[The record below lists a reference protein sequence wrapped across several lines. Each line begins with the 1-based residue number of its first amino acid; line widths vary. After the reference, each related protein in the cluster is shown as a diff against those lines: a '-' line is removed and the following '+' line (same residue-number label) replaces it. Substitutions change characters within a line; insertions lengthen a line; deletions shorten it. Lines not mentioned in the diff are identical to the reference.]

1 MRLLKWFCSKYCLIP
16 FFLTLILSCT
26 LIQTSAQYSVIEHQ
40 VAEKETLY
48 KISMLY
54 STKIDSIVAWNQ
66 LSSNLIGYGQI
77 LVIKDYYD
85 LREEELEVNRLSYAI
100 GYEEAK
106 GIEQQKYFLAK
117 IDSIDEERAN
127 VSESFTS
134 TLQIFLDL
142 ARQRKFYE
150 DSLEIAQERVLNKI
164 EKLNTKLAETKELVL
179 RKYKKKYDK
188 QGNMLKRQFVF
199 DVELELQEEVDPL
212 EIIKQ
217 NEILAEEEAFAKQ
230 IAEKEALELEK
241 KEKAEKKAAEELQK
255 QYDLAA
261 KKQLKEADKE
271 GEKLL
276 KMAEEKLQRLKDQE
290 KKDNAAAIDKLKKE
304 IAEKQK
310 EEEIAAQL
318 KLEEKKKKVEAE
330 AKQKKALEEN
340 MTAQEKELAAM
351 KNAKKDALEKKKKLV
366 EEKQLKA
373 EKRIEER
380 GKSKAIKKI
389 EEKEDDVLIFDV
401 NFESEKDANSKKY
414 KKQQLA
420 LARELAEIE
429 DNMEDMT
436 TVKVD
441 QVEIKSS
448 KKSKKLKMGD
458 DVDAVRMEKSR
469 FFLSR
474 AMFEIDKNNYKKA
487 VEYADK
493 SITLNPNYTEAYMLK
508 ADVYASFGYYD
519 KAYNSY
525 KNANLTDNQIPQ
537 LHYNMGNCLIYL
549 NKLEQAIEEMTE
561 AIRIDSAYILAY
573 SGRSAL
579 YVGMK
584 KYRSA
589 LTDYNTILTIN
600 KYFYP
605 ALKGRG
611 LAHLNLGDYNEAVRD
626 FNELLEYETEDPSIY
641 YHRGMAKMY
650 QAEIYGACMDF
661 LSASENGFIEASKAI
676 NKYCD

>member
-1 MRLLKWFCSKYCLIP
+1 MQLLKWFCSKYCLIP

-26 LIQTSAQYSVIEHQ
+26 LIQTSAQFSIIEHQ

-54 STKIDSIVAWNQ
+54 NTKIDSLVTWNQ
-66 LSSNLIGYGQI
+66 LPSILISYGQI
-77 LVIKDYYD
+77 LEIKDYYD
-85 LREEELEVNRLSYAI
+85 LREEELEVNRLTYAI
-100 GYEEAK
+100 GHEEAK

-134 TLQIFLDL
+134 TLQTFLDL
-142 ARQRKFYE
+142 ARQRKLYD
-150 DSLEIAQERVLNKI
+150 DSLESAQEQVLSKI
-164 EKLNTKLAETKELVL
+164 ESLSLKLSETKELVL

-188 QGNMLKRQFVF
+188 QGNMIKRQFVV
-199 DVELELQEEVDPL
+199 DMELELQKVVVDPL

-217 NEILAEEEAFAKQ
+217 NEILAEEEALAKQ
-230 IAEKEALELEK
+230 IAENEARELEK
-241 KEKAEKKAAEELQK
+241 KEKAEKKAAEQLQK

-261 KKQLKEADKE
+261 KKQLKEAE
-271 GEKLL
+271 GEEKKLL
-276 KMAEEKLQRLKDQE
+276 KIAVENEDTEAIIRLEE
-290 KKDNAAAIDKLKKE
+290 E
-304 IAEKQK
+304 IAEKLK
-310 EEEIAAQL
+310 EEESIAQL
-318 KLEEKKKKVEAE
+318 KLEEKKKNAE
-330 AKQKKALEEN
+330 ADEKRKIALEEN
-340 MTAQEKELAAM
+340 MTSQEKELAAM
-351 KNAKKDALEKKKKLV
+351 QKAKEDAIAKKNRLL
-366 EEKQLKA
+366 EEKRLRAKN
-373 EKRIEER
+373 KIEE
-380 GKSKAIKKI
+380 KEESKAKKKI
-389 EEKEDDVLIFDV
+389 EENEDDVLIFDV
-401 NFESEKDANSKKY
+401 NFESAKDTTSKKY

-420 LARELAEIE
+420 LAKEIVE
-429 DNMEDMT
+429 MQDNLEDMT
-436 TVKVD
+436 TVRVD

-448 KKSKKLKMGD
+448 KKRKKLKMGD
-458 DVDAVRMEKSR
+458 EVDAIRMEKSR

-474 AMFEIDKNNYKKA
+474 AMIEIDKKNYKKA
-487 VEYADK
+487 VEYVDK
-493 SITLNPNYTEAYMLK
+493 SISLNPNYTEAYMLK

-525 KNANLTDNQIPQ
+525 RNANLTDNQIPQ

-549 NKLEQAIEEMTE
+549 NKKEQAIEEMTE
-561 AIRIDSAYILAY
+561 AIQIDSAYILAY

-579 YVGMK
+579 YVGMN
-584 KYRSA
+584 KYQSA
-589 LTDYNTILTIN
+589 LTDYNIILTIN

-611 LAHLNLGDYNEAVRD
+611 LAHLNLGNYSEAVRD
-626 FNELLEYETEDPSIY
+626 FNELLEYESEDPSIY

-661 LSASENGFIEASKAI
+661 LSASENGFIEANKAI

>member
-1 MRLLKWFCSKYCLIP
+1 MQLLKWFCSKYCLIP
-16 FFLTLILSCT
+16 FFLTLILSCS
-26 LIQTSAQYSVIEHQ
+26 LIQTNAQFSIIEHQ

-54 STKIDSIVAWNQ
+54 NTKIDSIVTWNQ
-66 LSSNLIGYGQI
+66 LPSILISYGQI
-77 LVIKDYYD
+77 LIIKDYYD
-85 LREEELEVNRLSYAI
+85 LREEELEVNRLTYAI
-100 GYEEAK
+100 GHEEAK

-134 TLQIFLDL
+134 TLQTFLDL
-142 ARQRKFYE
+142 ARQRKLYD
-150 DSLEIAQERVLNKI
+150 DSLESTQEQVLRKI
-164 EKLNTKLAETKELVL
+164 ERLSLKLSETKELVL

-188 QGNMLKRQFVF
+188 KGNMLKRQFVV
-199 DVELELQEEVDPL
+199 DLELQKVVVDPL

-217 NEILAEEEAFAKQ
+217 NEILAEEEALAKQ
-230 IAEKEALELEK
+230 IAENEARELEK
-241 KEKAEKKAAEELQK
+241 REKAEKKAAEELQK

-261 KKQLKEADKE
+261 NKQLKEAE
-271 GEKLL
+271 GEEKKLP
-276 KMAEEKLQRLKDQE
+276 KMAVEKEDTAAIIRLKEEIVEKL
-290 KKDNAAAIDKLKKE
+290 
-304 IAEKQK
+304 K
-310 EEEIAAQL
+310 EEESIAQL
-318 KLEEKKKKVEAE
+318 KLEEKKKKAE
-330 AKQKKALEEN
+330 ADEKRKKALEEN
-340 MTAQEKELAAM
+340 ITSQEKELAAM
-351 KNAKKDALEKKKKLV
+351 KKAKEDAIAKKNRLLEEKRLRAKKKN
-366 EEKQLKA
+366 
-373 EKRIEER
+373 
-380 GKSKAIKKI
+380 

-401 NFESEKDANSKKY
+401 NFESAKDTTSKKY

-420 LARELAEIE
+420 LAKEIVE
-429 DNMEDMT
+429 MQDNLEDMT
-436 TVKVD
+436 TVRVD

-448 KKSKKLKMGD
+448 KKRKKLKMGD
-458 DVDAVRMEKSR
+458 DVDAIRMEKSR

-474 AMFEIDKNNYKKA
+474 AMFEIDKKNYKKA

-493 SITLNPNYTEAYMLK
+493 SISLNPNFTEAYMLK

-525 KNANLTDNQIPQ
+525 RNANLTDNQIPQ

-549 NKLEQAIEEMTE
+549 NKKEQAIEEMTE

-579 YVGMK
+579 YVGMN

-611 LAHLNLGDYNEAVRD
+611 LAHLNLGNYNEAVRD

-661 LSASENGFIEASKAI
+661 LSASENGFIDANKAI